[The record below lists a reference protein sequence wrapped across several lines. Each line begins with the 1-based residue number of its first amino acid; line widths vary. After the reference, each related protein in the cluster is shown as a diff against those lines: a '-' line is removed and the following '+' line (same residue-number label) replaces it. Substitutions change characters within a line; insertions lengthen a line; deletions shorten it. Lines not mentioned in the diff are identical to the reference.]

1 MSVPH
6 VSILYA
12 NGNLLAEVAVLDG
25 IAGFVG
31 TGSTPALLGQP
42 KTIFSLAE
50 AEELGITEDDEPTA
64 HRHLK
69 EFYAEVGGTMEAHIM
84 LVPDTMTMADMLD
97 ITNLNGAIKLR
108 DYAQGRVRLL
118 SVFRTPDSGY
128 DAGTGMFDDDVE
140 DAVLASKTFAEA
152 CVTALIPLRIV
163 IEGRVANFDTPAT
176 GTILVTTAGTNGNTI
191 TARVDEGGVSPVT
204 IGAYTVQTSDTTAM
218 VAAGLRAAIIALTG
232 TTDYTATVSGSTVT
246 VRPVGKGAEAND
258 YTLSIVVTGTTAGT
272 VTSFAGGSDYVTN
285 TLVASSLSN
294 GYAAVLVGGTLNDGS
309 ASVGAFLG
317 RLCKY
322 GAHIKP
328 GKVANGPLTI
338 ADCYIGDEYIGKKDG
353 ERSISDA
360 RISALHGQG
369 FVSFMKHPGKAG
381 YYFGIDH
388 MCSTDDY
395 RRMAYGR
402 VIDKAAIIAAA
413 VYIEELEGEVE
424 IDAEG
429 KIDSLALAALETTI
443 KQQINLGMAG
453 QFSQLIVSINPNQ
466 NITATETLTVKLRL
480 QPLGYKTFID
490 VDLGLAAP
498 SVN

>member
-1 MSVPH
+1 MSLPH

-12 NGNLLAEVAVLDG
+12 NGNLLAEVGVLDG

-31 TGSTPALLGQP
+31 TGVTPALLGQP

-50 AEELGITEDDEPTA
+50 AEELGITADDEPTA

-84 LVPDTMTMADMLD
+84 LVPDTMTMAEMLD

-108 DYAQGRVRLL
+108 DHAQGRVRLL
-118 SVFRTPDSGY
+118 SVFRTPDDGY

-152 CVTALIPLRIV
+152 CVTALIPLRVV
-163 IEGRVANFDTPAT
+163 IEGRIANFDTPAT
-176 GTILVTTAGTNGNTI
+176 GTIL
-191 TARVDEGGVSPVT
+191 
-204 IGAYTVQTSDTTAM
+204 
-218 VAAGLRAAIIALTG
+218 
-232 TTDYTATVSGSTVT
+232 TD
-246 VRPVGKGAEAND
+246 
-258 YTLSIVVTGTTAGT
+258 
-272 VTSFAGGSDYVTN
+272 FAGGSDYVTN

-294 GYAAVLVGGTLNDGS
+294 GYACVLLGGTLNDGS
-309 ASVGAFLG
+309 ASVGVLLG

-381 YYFGIDH
+381 YYFGIDR

-424 IDAEG
+424 IDADG

-443 KQQINLGMAG
+443 KQQINLGMSG
-453 QFSQLIVSINPNQ
+453 QFSQLIVDINPNQ